1 MLLLPVLLLPLFVL
15 HSCCWNTNCI
25 DRGNKIAGGPF
36 FIHMF
41 RRFDIQTE
49 IFLVLMPTIVV
60 ISVLMLLEVFSR
72 QHLLFSSLASSAFL
86 IYLDPKHPVNHVRTL
101 AISQVSAAVLG
112 YLVFLVLGPGY
123 LSAAVSMI
131 LTIAVMIVNR
141 AMHPPAVSTAMIFAF
156 QFTKVNTL
164 VLFLL
169 AVMLLVI
176 LIFLQRVSLW
186 LVKRSEG
193 KDVSLENEL
202 SESNEESL
210 NRHPD

>member
-1 MLLLPVLLLPLFVL
+1 
-15 HSCCWNTNCI
+15 
-25 DRGNKIAGGPF
+25 
-36 FIHMF
+36 MF

-60 ISVLMLLEVFSR
+60 ISVLMLLEIFSR

-101 AISQVSAAVLG
+101 GISQVSAAVLG
-112 YLVFLVLGPGY
+112 YLVFLVIGPGY
-123 LSAAVSMI
+123 FSAAVSMI
-131 LTIAVMIVNR
+131 LTIAVMIVTR

-156 QFTKVNTL
+156 QYTKVNTL
-164 VLFLL
+164 ILFLL
-169 AVMLLVI
+169 AVTLLVV

-193 KDVSLENEL
+193 KNVSLEKEL
-202 SESNEESL
+202 TDNKGESL
-210 NRHPD
+210 NRHT

>member
-1 MLLLPVLLLPLFVL
+1 
-15 HSCCWNTNCI
+15 
-25 DRGNKIAGGPF
+25 
-36 FIHMF
+36 MF

-49 IFLVLMPTIVV
+49 VFLVLMPTIVV
-60 ISVLMLLEVFSR
+60 ISVLMVLEIFSR

-112 YLVFLVLGPGY
+112 YLVFLVVGPGY

-131 LTIAVMIVNR
+131 LTIAVMIGTR

-156 QFTKVNTL
+156 QFTRVNTL
-164 VLFLL
+164 ILFLL
-169 AVMLLVI
+169 AVTLLVV

-193 KDVSLENEL
+193 KKVSLEQEL
-202 SESNEESL
+202 TDKKGETL
-210 NRHPD
+210 NRQN